1 MPVRLKNRHRWDDSI
16 NCANVGLNEDETGKS
31 LDRLEFEG
39 YGRTEVDAVIV
50 SQNGTVETD
59 YMGRILP
66 GSL

>member
-16 NCANVGLNEDETGKS
+16 NCANAGSNEDETAKTLAR
-31 LDRLEFEG
+31 LDFEG

-66 GSL
+66 GRL